1 MLENLNNQIE
11 KDKNEMITKVCDL
24 IKIPSVSDETKA
36 KEGKP
41 FGEECSKALKYI
53 LDLGEKM
60 GFKTKNIDGYC
71 GYVEFGEGEELVGIV
86 SHLDVVPAEETDW
99 KITKPFNPKIEE
111 NKIYGRG
118 AIDDKGPTIA
128 ALYAMKAVKDN
139 IKVNKRIRLIIG
151 LNEEKNWKCI
161 NYYKTKEEIPSIGF
175 SPDADFPCIYAEK
188 SLLRAYIEM
197 PYNNKNEKINIEKID
212 CNNNA
217 MNVVPKYC
225 YCELKVEELD
235 IIDVKNKLQTI
246 VKNKNFNIEVEEDK
260 DKIKLTSHG
269 ISSHAAHPD
278 LGKNAISQLMVTIAE
293 LYKNYNIKNEL
304 IEFFEKY
311 INMDYN
317 GNLLK
322 INKKDES
329 GELTLNLA
337 RFELEKETL
346 KIGMNLRIPV
356 NTEIEY
362 VKEKIDEKVSE
373 FESLKTLFFDEKQKL
388 FIDKES
394 ELVTILTNI
403 FNKATGQNAKPIA
416 IGGATYA
423 RAFPNFVS
431 FGANMPG
438 EKDMCHQADEYI
450 SIDNFLISAKIY
462 AEAICKL
469 DKLK

>member
-11 KDKNEMITKVCDL
+11 KDKENMINKICDL
-24 IKIPSVSDETKA
+24 IKIPSISDEMKA
-36 KEGKP
+36 KEGMP
-41 FGEECSKALKYI
+41 FGEECNKALKYI

-71 GYVEFGEGEELVGIV
+71 GYIEFGEGKELIGIV
-86 SHLDVVPAEETDW
+86 SHLDVVPAEEIDW
-99 KITKPFNPKIEE
+99 KITKPFNPKVEE

-139 IKVNKRIRLIIG
+139 VKVNKRIRLIIG
-151 LNEEKNWKCI
+151 LNEEKGWKCI
-161 NYYKTKEEIPSIGF
+161 NYYKTKEEIPLIGF

-188 SLLRAYIEM
+188 GLLSGYIEM
-197 PYNNKNEKINIEKID
+197 PYNNNNQKINIEKID

-225 YCELKVEELD
+225 YCELKVQQLN
-235 IIDVKNKLQTI
+235 IIDVKNELQTI
-246 VKNKNFNIEVEEDK
+246 VKNKNFNIEIKENI
-260 DKIKLTSHG
+260 DKIELISHG

-278 LGKNAISQLMVTIAE
+278 LGKNAISQVMVTIAE
-293 LYKNYNIKNEL
+293 LYKNYNIKNDL
-304 IEFFEKY
+304 LDFFEKY
-311 INMDYN
+311 INIDYN

-337 RFELEKETL
+337 RFELENKIL

-362 VKEKIDEKVSE
+362 VEEKIKEKVAEYKN
-373 FESLKTLFFDEKQKL
+373 LKIVFKGRINKL
-388 FIDKES
+388 FINKES
-394 ELVTILTNI
+394 KLVKTLTNI
-403 FNKATGQNAKPIA
+403 YNEITGQNTKPIA

-438 EKDMCHQADEYI
+438 KKDMCHQADEYI
-450 SIDNFLISAKIY
+450 SIDNLIISAKIY
-462 AEAICKL
+462 AEAICEL